1 MNAASDCH
9 EIPGCPNLLIDA
21 FRGHYLSSK
30 SKDASNVFILTH
42 YHGDHYGNLPREN
55 KYAGPAVIH
64 CTPVTAALLRHVHQV
79 PHHLVC
85 QHRYGE
91 TWDVVGEKKGGGNPN
106 DGAVRAT
113 FFDANH
119 CPGAAM
125 VLVEGP
131 PTQNQS
137 RNSKGNRAAVVH
149 HLHTGDFRYHPRM
162 QTYTLLREA
171 VINRTLDCLFLDTTF
186 AHPRHAFE
194 PQAAAIESI
203 ASQAHDLLSSP
214 STDTLVLLSCY
225 SIGKER
231 VLWEVSARTQQL
243 VHVSETKL
251 QKLQCLTEHEDD
263 GDENDDVGSEAVPQP
278 QHCHRMVDRCT
289 TDPSKS
295 DVHVVPMG
303 LAGEMWPYFQPN
315 FGGCYEYAAKLDKP
329 YRRIVTFIPTGWAMG
344 SKWNREHSL
353 SRQTYKG
360 VEVEVRLVA
369 YSEHS
374 SFDELQEFVAYCRP
388 RKVVPTVFSGDKDLR
403 RIQSL
408 FPVDT
413 LRAKQHFFHSFTAA
427 AVSGQRTTPMAN
439 AAEATSV
446 DNKAEEASPP
456 PERETNA
463 ILNGRK
469 RKDAPNSRPAV
480 NEVDASQQLVTMGF
494 ALDDCQ
500 DALTA
505 CKGNVERAVE
515 WLLKVNSPSSVVVS
529 ELGPSSAIAEP
540 SKAPCTPPQTSTGS
554 GLTASEETTPG
565 PSKRPQKTLL
575 SYFGRKS

>member
-9 EIPGCPNLLIDA
+9 EIPGCPNLFIDA

-42 YHGDHYGNLPREN
+42 YHGDHYGKLPREH

-64 CTPVTAALLRHVHQV
+64 CTPVTAALLRQVHQV

-85 QHRYGE
+85 EHRYGE
-91 TWDVVGEKKGGGNPN
+91 TWDVVGEKNDDGNPN
-106 DGAVRAT
+106 NGAVRAT
-113 FFDANH
+113 FYDANH

-125 VLVEGP
+125 VLIEVP
-131 PTQNQS
+131 PTQH
-137 RNSKGNRAAVVH
+137 RNAKGRNAAVVH

-171 VINRTLDCLFLDTTF
+171 VTNRTLDCLFLDTTF

-194 PQAAAIESI
+194 PQAVAIEAI
-203 ASQAHDLLSSP
+203 ASQAHDLLSSA
-214 STDTLVLLSCY
+214 SADTLVLLSCY

-231 VLWEVSARTQQL
+231 VLWEVSARTRQL
-243 VHVSETKL
+243 VHVSEAKL
-251 QKLQCLTEHEDD
+251 QKLQCLVEHEEIIEDG

-315 FGGCYEYAAKLDKP
+315 FGGCYEYATKLDKP
-329 YRRIVTFIPTGWAMG
+329 YRRIVAFIPTGWAMG
-344 SKWNREHSL
+344 SKWNREHAT
-353 SRQTYKG
+353 SRQIYKG

-374 SFDELQEFVAYCRP
+374 SFDELQEFVAYCGP
-388 RKVVPTVFSGDKDLR
+388 RKVVPTVFSDDKDLR

-413 LRAKQHFFHSFTAA
+413 LRAKQHFFHSTPCAR
-427 AVSGQRTTPMAN
+427 SSTSSIRLLQRLFR
-439 AAEATSV
+439 
-446 DNKAEEASPP
+446 
-456 PERETNA
+456 ER
-463 ILNGRK
+463 G
-469 RKDAPNSRPAV
+469 
-480 NEVDASQQLVTMGF
+480 
-494 ALDDCQ
+494 
-500 DALTA
+500 
-505 CKGNVERAVE
+505 ER
-515 WLLKVNSPSSVVVS
+515 L
-529 ELGPSSAIAEP
+529 
-540 SKAPCTPPQTSTGS
+540 
-554 GLTASEETTPG
+554 
-565 PSKRPQKTLL
+565 
-575 SYFGRKS
+575 